1 MAEAGQAPKA
11 EGRRGSDGKT
21 GAAAVFIICFVS
33 SLFGGVVSTLMSV
46 YLPVSVKDLIG
57 NVSVDKLNAISAT
70 INSVFIFGWMFGGV
84 VWGIVCDRVGRSR
97 TVVLST
103 LCFGLFTLLT
113 SAAPTWFLVS
123 VCRFFSGFGV
133 GGVLVTTTI
142 LVSET
147 WSGKKRA
154 VALGILSISIPVGI
168 FSAGLINYFLPG
180 WREAF
185 LIGAVPLVLAIG
197 GLFVLREPAGW
208 TAVRSS
214 GAVGSS
220 GAGSSGSSGAGSSGS
235 FGAGRS
241 FFAPEYRANLW
252 KGSVIFGAM
261 LIGMWAIF
269 SWLPT
274 WVQSLSGV
282 IDAQRDRGVSM
293 MMMGAGGLTG
303 GFVSG
308 WVVHAIGLRR
318 TMLLCFAV
326 CFGMSCLLFKL
337 NSSFSVV
344 AHVEIAVMAVFF
356 GVSQGA
362 LSVFIPDLFPT
373 AICAAATGFCF
384 NVGRLFTATAVFFV
398 GALVGWLGGYSNTLF
413 IFSFIFIIG
422 LLATLYA
429 GENTHYGTHQFRKR
443 AAGHPG
449 ADGLPAGDGQ
459 AAE

>member
-1 MAEAGQAPKA
+1 M
-11 EGRRGSDGKT
+11 GK
-21 GAAAVFIICFVS
+21 AAVFIICFVS
-33 SLFGGVVSTLMSV
+33 SLFGGVVMTLMSV
-46 YLPVSVKDLIG
+46 YLPVAVKDLIG
-57 NVSVDKLNAISAT
+57 NVSEDKLNAISAT
-70 INSVFIFGWMFGGV
+70 INSVFIFGWMFGGI
-84 VWGIVCDRVGRSR
+84 VWGIVCDRAGRSR

-103 LCFGLFTLLT
+103 LCFGVFTLLT
-113 SAAPTWFLVS
+113 ALAPTWTLVS
-123 VCRFFSGFGV
+123 ACRFFSGFGV

-147 WSGKKRA
+147 WAGKARA
-154 VALGILSISIPVGI
+154 VTLGILSISIPVGI
-168 FSAGLINYFLPG
+168 FSAGLINYLLPG
-180 WREAF
+180 WRQAF
-185 LIGAVPLVLAIG
+185 LIGAVPLLLAVAA
-197 GLFVLREPAGW
+197 LFILTEPQSDGRPSAEGRRRSDGAARAAG
-208 TAVRSS
+208 VNRN
-214 GAVGSS
+214 
-220 GAGSSGSSGAGSSGS
+220 
-235 FGAGRS
+235 
-241 FFAPEYRANLW
+241 FFAAEYRDDLW
-252 KGSVIFGAM
+252 KGAVIFGAM

-282 IDAQRDRGVSM
+282 VDAQKDGGVSM
-293 MMMGAGGLTG
+293 MMMGGGGLAG

-337 NSSFSVV
+337 NTTFSTL

-362 LSVFIPDLFPT
+362 LSVFIPELFPT
-373 AICAAATGFCF
+373 AIRAAATGFCF

-429 GENTHYGTHQFRKR
+429 REKTHYGTH
-443 AAGHPG
+443 
-449 ADGLPAGDGQ
+449 
-459 AAE
+459 

>member
-1 MAEAGQAPKA
+1 MSDVLGEAEASTVAKKG
-11 EGRRGSDGKT
+11 T
-21 GAAAVFIICFVS
+21 AAVFAICFVS
-33 SLFGGVVSTLMSV
+33 SLFGGVVMTLMSV
-46 YLPVSVKDLIG
+46 YLPVAVKDLIG
-57 NVSVDKLNAISAT
+57 NVSTDKLNAISAT
-70 INSVFIFGWMFGGV
+70 INSVFIFGWMFGGI
-84 VWGIVCDRVGRSR
+84 VWGIVCDRAGRSR
-97 TVVLST
+97 SVVLST

-113 SAAPTWFLVS
+113 SLAPSWALVS

-147 WSGKKRA
+147 WSGKARA

-168 FSAGLINYFLPG
+168 FSAGLINYLLPG

-185 LIGAVPLVLAIG
+185 LVGAVPLVLAIG
-197 GLFVLREPAGW
+197 ALFVLKEPAGW
-208 TAVRSS
+208 KAVRSAAA
-214 GAVGSS
+214 G
-220 GAGSSGSSGAGSSGS
+220 GAGGKGL
-235 FGAGRS
+235 
-241 FFAPEYRANLW
+241 FAPEYRGNLW

-274 WVQSLSGV
+274 WVQGLSGV
-282 IDAQRDRGVSM
+282 VDAQKDGGVSM
-293 MMMGAGGLTG
+293 MMMGGGGLAGGV
-303 GFVSG
+303 VSG

-337 NSSFSVV
+337 NSSFSLL

-356 GVSQGA
+356 GISQGA
-362 LSVFIPDLFPT
+362 LSVFIPELFPT

-422 LLATLYA
+422 LLATFYA
-429 GENTHYGTHQFRKR
+429 REKTHYGTH
-443 AAGHPG
+443 
-449 ADGLPAGDGQ
+449 
-459 AAE
+459 

>member
-1 MAEAGQAPKA
+1 MASSSTIPDVLGNAEASTVAKKG
-11 EGRRGSDGKT
+11 T
-21 GAAAVFIICFVS
+21 AAVFAICFVS
-33 SLFGGVVSTLMSV
+33 SLFGGVVMTLMSV
-46 YLPVSVKDLIG
+46 YLPVAVKDLIG
-57 NVSVDKLNAISAT
+57 NVSADKLNAISAT
-70 INSVFIFGWMFGGV
+70 INSVFIFGWMFGGI
-84 VWGIVCDRVGRSR
+84 VWGIVCDRAGRSR
-97 TVVLST
+97 SVVLST

-113 SAAPTWFLVS
+113 SLAPSWTLVS

-147 WSGKKRA
+147 WSGKARA
-154 VALGILSISIPVGI
+154 VSLGILSISIPVGI
-168 FSAGLINYFLPG
+168 FSAGLINYLLPG

-185 LIGAVPLVLAIG
+185 LVGAVPLVLAIG
-197 GLFVLREPAGW
+197 ALFVLKEPAGW
-208 TAVRSS
+208 KAELS
-214 GAVGSS
+214 AA
-220 GAGSSGSSGAGSSGS
+220 GAGSAGSAGTRGAGK
-235 FGAGRS
+235 S
-241 FFAPEYRANLW
+241 FFAPEYRGNLW

-274 WVQSLSGV
+274 WVQGLSGV
-282 IDAQRDRGVSM
+282 VDGQKDGGVSM
-293 MMMGAGGLTG
+293 MMMGGGGLAG

-318 TMLLCFAV
+318 TMIFCFAV

-337 NSSFSVV
+337 NSSFSLL

-356 GVSQGA
+356 GISQGA
-362 LSVFIPDLFPT
+362 LSVFIPELFPT

-422 LLATLYA
+422 LLATFYTR
-429 GENTHYGTHQFRKR
+429 ENTHYGTH
-443 AAGHPG
+443 
-449 ADGLPAGDGQ
+449 
-459 AAE
+459 